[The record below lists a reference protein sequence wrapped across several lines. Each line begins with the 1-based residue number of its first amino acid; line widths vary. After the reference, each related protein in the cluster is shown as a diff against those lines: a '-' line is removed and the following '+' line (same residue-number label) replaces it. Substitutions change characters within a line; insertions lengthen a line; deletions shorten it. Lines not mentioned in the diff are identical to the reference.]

1 MLVRWAWMD
10 ASYLGSFLHITPP
23 GANCWAAISGSL
35 LQFHRFWFAAELDGH
50 TAARFTTDADMVIT
64 LLHLTGI
71 RQFATFL
78 RRSALQY
85 YRYFGQRS
93 SQIIMT

>member
-1 MLVRWAWMD
+1 MRHTWVAFFTL
-10 ASYLGSFLHITPP
+10 L
-23 GANCWAAISGSL
+23 L
-35 LQFHRFWFAAELDGH
+35 LQARTVGQQYL
-50 TAARFTTDADMVIT
+50 ARFYSSIVSRLTLLRNLMATRQQDSQTDADMVIT